1 MSVITDKTIHLS
13 DYYNVTYVL
22 PTYKVVAMSSVSVT
36 KGFNHYYT
44 YDGKPKTT
52 TINRNISLHY
62 LDGDKEVTPVI
73 GPSATSLEF
82 DFAKN
87 SEEYED
93 VILTL
98 DNDTT
103 YSTKQGTLTLDPT
116 VKDLCKITITKR
128 NLTITAKSYTKDVSN
143 AGETITIYGVTFKIN
158 NLSSDDEVHY
168 SLASNPAS

>member
-1 MSVITDKTIHLS
+1 MV
-13 DYYNVTYVL
+13 NR
-22 PTYKVVAMSSVSVT
+22 
-36 KGFNHYYT
+36 
-44 YDGKPKTT
+44 KTT

-103 YSTKQGTLTLDPT
+103 YSTKQGTLTLDP
-116 VKDLCKITITKR
+116 KL
-128 NLTITAKSYTKDVSN
+128 
-143 AGETITIYGVTFKIN
+143 
-158 NLSSDDEVHY
+158 
-168 SLASNPAS
+168 